1 MRQVTRKGLITMA
14 AAGGVLALSG
24 GYAHADSGAASAAT
38 GSPGVLSGNSVQVPI
53 DVPVNVC
60 GNSVSVGGLLNPA
73 SGNDCGNGSAASDRS
88 APTDRSGSDRSGSDR
103 SDGAQDRSAPGGS
116 GNGAQAGDTTAS
128 DRTSEPG
135 TGRHRAPG
143 GGATA
148 EGTAQG
154 SPGILSG
161 NSVQA
166 PIDIPV
172 NLCGNSVT
180 IGGLLNPVFG
190 NSCSN
195 DAELPPP
202 PPEQPEEPPVTPE
215 TPVDPPVSQPPEPN
229 APETRNVPREQLAQ
243 TGGDGLGMLI
253 PASAGLLFAGAG
265 SVLYRRSRSAA

>member
-24 GYAHADSGAASAAT
+24 GYAHADSGAASTAS
-38 GSPGVLSGNSVQVPI
+38 GSPGVLSGNSVSVPI
-53 DVPVNVC
+53 DIPVNVC
-60 GNSVSVGGLLNPA
+60 GNSVSVGGLLNPT

-88 APTDRSGSDRSGSDR
+88 THSDRADRSG
-103 SDGAQDRSAPGGS
+103 GAQDRTLPAGS
-116 GNGAQAGDTTAS
+116 GNSAQAGDTTAS
-128 DRTSEPG
+128 DRHTEPG

-143 GGATA
+143 GGAAA

-161 NSVQA
+161 NLIQA

-190 NSCSN
+190 NSCAN
-195 DAELPPP
+195 DSEVPPP
-202 PPEQPEEPPVTPE
+202 PPEQPEKPPVTPE
-215 TPVDPPVSQPPEPN
+215 KPVHPPVDQPPEPN

-243 TGGDGLGMLI
+243 TGAGGAEMLI
-253 PASAGLLFAGAG
+253 PASAGLLLAGMG